1 MVVLGIDPGLAITGY
16 GLVAENQGN
25 LRLIAYGTLTTRA
38 GRPLAARLQQIY
50 RELQAIVTQY
60 KPTAAAVEEIFFAR
74 NARTA
79 FAVGQARGVVLL
91 ALADAGLWPVE
102 YTPLQVKEAV
112 VGYGRA
118 TKDQVQAMVKLLLG
132 LEAVPQPDDAADALA
147 VAICHLHSCGFQN
160 LVRGVKAEER

>member
-1 MVVLGIDPGLAITGY
+1 MVVLGIDPGLATTGY
-16 GLVAENQGN
+16 GVVAEAGGDLQ
-25 LRLIAYGTLTTRA
+25 LITYGTFTTRA
-38 GRPLAARLQQIY
+38 GDPLAARLQQIY
-50 RELQAIVTQY
+50 RDLQAIVAEY
-60 KPTAAAVEEIFFAR
+60 KPTAAAVEEIFFAK

-118 TKDQVQAMVKLLLG
+118 TKDQVQAMVKVLLG
-132 LEAVPQPDDAADALA
+132 LDAVPQPDDAADALA
-147 VAICHLHSCGFQN
+147 VAICHLHSHAFQN
-160 LVRGVKAEER
+160 LACEG